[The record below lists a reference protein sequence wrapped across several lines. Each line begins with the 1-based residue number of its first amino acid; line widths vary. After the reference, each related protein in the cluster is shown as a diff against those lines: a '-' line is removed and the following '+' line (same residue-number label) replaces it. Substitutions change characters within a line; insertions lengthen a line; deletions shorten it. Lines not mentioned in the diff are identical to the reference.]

1 MSTTLVAISDNTN
14 RPDALIVAGEVVE
27 LQHGKVPMSLRASKL
42 LHLLVQASGV
52 DACTAMRHETPAE
65 ELNGHFH
72 LSLDTF
78 VETCRELMACMV
90 TLQRQTAKGRTTLKA
105 GPMLSHVEHDR
116 DDGMNDDARLGPAM
130 IKWEFSP
137 VLREVLGDSI
147 HWAALSRKAVL
158 AIEGRYSLR
167 LYEWLTL
174 RKGLAFKSE
183 ERLTLDALRA
193 RLGVE
198 QGKLKT
204 WSDFRVRAL
213 EPAIA
218 EVVQLSGLAVSYST
232 VMVGKR
238 VVDVIIKWKPASPDS
253 REAAKRELE
262 ASRVG
267 RKTRRDER
275 RDGASEQV
283 ASTVGVIADR
293 SAKDDVPFKFPEDG
307 EFRGTA
313 FEVIARSNLPAP
325 IRDLDAVGRDFVSW
339 ARQGNRPL
347 VGEPVAAMFAG
358 FCRSQRP
365 AA

>member
-1 MSTTLVAISDNTN
+1 MSTTLEAISDNTN

-27 LQHGKVPMSLRASKL
+27 LQHGKVPLSLRASKL
-42 LHLLVQASGV
+42 LHLLVQATGV
-52 DACTAMRHETPAE
+52 DACTLMRHEIPAE
-65 ELNGHFH
+65 QLNGHFH

-78 VETCRELMACMV
+78 VDICRELMVCTV

-116 DDGMNDDARLGPAM
+116 DDGTNDDARLGPAM

-137 VLREVLGDSI
+137 VLREVLGNST

-183 ERLTLDALRA
+183 ERLTVDALRA
-193 RLGVE
+193 CLGVE

-204 WSDFRVRAL
+204 WSDLRVRAL

-218 EVVQLSGLAVSYST
+218 EVVQLSGLAVSYKT

-238 VVDVIIKWKPASPDS
+238 VVDVIIQWKPANPDS
-253 REAAKRELE
+253 REAVKRELE

-267 RKTRRDER
+267 RKARRQGTVDALVPPIEAIENHVPR
-275 RDGASEQV
+275 V
-283 ASTVGVIADR
+283 AGPIR
-293 SAKDDVPFKFPEDG
+293 FPEDG
-307 EFRGTA
+307 DFRGTA
-313 FEVIARSNLPAP
+313 FEAIARAALSEPM
-325 IRDLDAVGRDFVSW
+325 RDLDVIGREFVAW
-339 ARQGNRPL
+339 ARRDNKPL
-347 VGEPVAAMFAG
+347 TGAQVTGMFAG
-358 FCRSQRP
+358 FCRSQKP
-365 AA
+365 A